1 MKKKG
6 LIISLSAILVLSTLS
21 FPLTIGINAF
31 VLPSVYD
38 ETFLGEM
45 KEKIKLLKEREGKR
59 IILVGGSSIPFG
71 VQSSLIEEN
80 ISNYKVID
88 FGMYASLGSNVM
100 LDFAKAK
107 INKDDIVVFMPEQNI
122 QTLSMYYNGSSLWQA
137 LDGDFSSFWLLSHD
151 IRQRMYGDLYD
162 FSRSKFKFTFQEKI
176 KLDDTIYQK
185 SSFDKYGDIKDGLA
199 TYNVMSNQVDPT
211 MAISFDTN
219 MLKDDFISY
228 VNDFASYVRSKGAS
242 MYYRF
247 APMNRLAVEDESK
260 LDSYYDF
267 LNEKLNFEIL
277 GNPHNSIMDSE
288 WFYDTNFHLN
298 DAGAITNT
306 KQLIKDI
313 KLAIDDVSATN
324 IVDPEKPE
332 IIENEEDKDGDNS
345 DVDCFSY
352 QLQDDRY
359 IITSITNEKENMIVP
374 YRYQGKKVVA
384 FNADVFA
391 FHSNIKT
398 IKIQDNIRYLYDY
411 SFDGCSSLEKI
422 YLENKNPASINIG
435 AYLLDGCSADIYVP
449 EEAYGSYIFNYNFAP
464 YSSRIKK

>member
-1 MKKKG
+1 
-6 LIISLSAILVLSTLS
+6 
-21 FPLTIGINAF
+21 
-31 VLPSVYD
+31 
-38 ETFLGEM
+38 
-45 KEKIKLLKEREGKR
+45 
-59 IILVGGSSIPFG
+59 
-71 VQSSLIEEN
+71 
-80 ISNYKVID
+80 
-88 FGMYASLGSNVM
+88 
-100 LDFAKAK
+100 
-107 INKDDIVVFMPEQNI
+107 
-122 QTLSMYYNGSSLWQA
+122 
-137 LDGDFSSFWLLSHD
+137 
-151 IRQRMYGDLYD
+151 
-162 FSRSKFKFTFQEKI
+162 
-176 KLDDTIYQK
+176 
-185 SSFDKYGDIKDGLA
+185 
-199 TYNVMSNQVDPT
+199 
-211 MAISFDTN
+211 
-219 MLKDDFISY
+219 
-228 VNDFASYVRSKGAS
+228 
-242 MYYRF
+242 
-247 APMNRLAVEDESK
+247 MNRLAVEDENK

-374 YRYQGKKVVA
+374 YRYQGKKVIA

-464 YSSRIKK
+464 YTSRIKK